1 MQPRA
6 ATLQKINS
14 NNEKFYAITPSIPG
28 GLVEADFL
36 EKLAKVAKKYNAIL
50 KVTTA
55 QRIMITMLKSEDVN
69 IVWDELG
76 IEPDDNSNNCVQ
88 SVVFCPGDTFCK
100 RGKQDS
106 VQLGKLLNND
116 YFHKQMP
123 RKFKIGVSGCPNA
136 CGFTQLKDIGL
147 VGLIQG
153 WSIYVGG
160 QGGFKPRIGQLL
172 IENLTLQQAYKLT
185 HIIIAYYQKHARL
198 ERLGVFIERIGF
210 DLFKDAVLNIFYNN
224 TTTEFSTPE
233 TVAQSNVINSSTPK
247 LKQITLDSIIA
258 DIISSFPE
266 TIPVLQSMQMGCL
279 GCPSATGETLAAAA
293 KIHGLNEIK
302 LLNEL
307 NKTIQGG
314 ASK

>member
-1 MQPRA
+1 MQPKA

-14 NNEKFYAITPSIPG
+14 LNEKFYAITPAIPG
-28 GLVEADFL
+28 GLVEANFL
-36 EKLAKVAKKYNAIL
+36 EKLAKIAKKYNAVL

-55 QRIMITMLKSEDVN
+55 QRIMITMLKAEDVN
-69 IVWDELG
+69 KVWDELG
-76 IEPDDNSNNCVQ
+76 IQPDDNSNNCVQ

-106 VQLGKLLNND
+106 VQLGNMLQAA
-116 YFHKQMP
+116 YFHQQMP

-172 IENLTLQQAYKLT
+172 IENLTLPQAYKLT

-198 ERLGVFIERIGF
+198 ERLGLFIERIGF
-210 DLFKDAVLNIFYNN
+210 ELFKEAVLNIFYNN
-224 TTTEFSTPE
+224 TNSEILVATSTSTGASE
-233 TVAQSNVINSSTPK
+233 SIEVKVKLQS
-247 LKQITLDSIIA
+247 ITLDSIIA
-258 DIISSFPE
+258 DIIANFPE

-279 GCPSATGETLAAAA
+279 GCPSATGETLEAAA
-293 KIHGLNEIK
+293 KIHGLDAMQ
-302 LLNEL
+302 LLTTL
-307 NKTIQGG
+307 NKTIKGG
-314 ASK
+314 E

>member
-14 NNEKFYAITPSIPG
+14 NNEKFYAITPAIPG

-69 IVWDELG
+69 KVWDELG

-106 VQLGKLLNND
+106 VQLGKLLNSD

-172 IENLTLQQAYKLT
+172 IENLTLTQAYKLT
-185 HIIIAYYQKHARL
+185 NIIIAYYQKHARL
-198 ERLGVFIERIGF
+198 ERLGLFIERIGF
-210 DLFKDAVLNIFYNN
+210 ELFKEAVLNTFYNN
-224 TTTEFSTPE
+224 NANNEILFTPSTATTTAVTAE
-233 TVAQSNVINSSTPK
+233 VKVKLQS
-247 LKQITLDSIIA
+247 ITLDSIIA
-258 DIISSFPE
+258 DIIANFPE

-279 GCPSATGETLAAAA
+279 GCPSATGETLEAAA
-293 KIHGLNEIK
+293 KIHGLDAMQ
-302 LLNEL
+302 LLTTL
-307 NKTIQGG
+307 NKTIKGG
-314 ASK
+314 E